1 LISSTRELHI
11 GDFNGDG
18 RADLLCHQSDG
29 RSWIDHA
36 NSTGAF
42 NGTNWSRD
50 GEPDPAW
57 CLVGSTLSLEVADV
71 DGNGRDD
78 LVCHSKASGTLF
90 VDRASSTGTF
100 SGTDFNTDG
109 GFCMLGTQ
117 TVLTGD
123 VNGDD
128 TDDVLCY
135 ESDDGWLTLSFAEH
149 GGYVYELEQA
159 PGDAGSELIEGRFQ
173 VQSDWGAGYC
183 GEFIVTNTQAQ
194 STTTWAANFSLN
206 GATIANF
213 WNLGVAVTSGVA
225 TLTPLEEWAAVIGA
239 GQSSYSLGFCAT
251 RPNGGTALPG
261 TPTVIADF

>member
-1 LISSTRELHI
+1 
-11 GDFNGDG
+11 
-18 RADLLCHQSDG
+18 
-29 RSWIDHA
+29 
-36 NSTGAF
+36 
-42 NGTNWSRD
+42 
-50 GEPDPAW
+50 
-57 CLVGSTLSLEVADV
+57 
-71 DGNGRDD
+71 
-78 LVCHSKASGTLF
+78 
-90 VDRASSTGTF
+90 
-100 SGTDFNTDG
+100 
-109 GFCMLGTQ
+109 
-117 TVLTGD
+117 
-123 VNGDD
+123 
-128 TDDVLCY
+128 
-135 ESDDGWLTLSFAEH
+135 
-149 GGYVYELEQA
+149 
-159 PGDAGSELIEGRFQ
+159 